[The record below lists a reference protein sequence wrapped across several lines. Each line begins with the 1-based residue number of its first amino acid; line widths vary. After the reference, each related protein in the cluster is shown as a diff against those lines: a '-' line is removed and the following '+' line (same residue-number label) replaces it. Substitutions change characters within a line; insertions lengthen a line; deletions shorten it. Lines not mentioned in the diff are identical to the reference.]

1 MSLAMSTV
9 LFLNTQTWSFPKLQ
23 LQRKQKNSLLITF
36 FGVSSMHRHA
46 WNKYSSKKGRNNS
59 KVPFHLYHSA
69 WLADRD
75 TITNCLLAYSNNPE
89 CKCRL
94 CLADVRGGEMN
105 AWQMNPKGRLR
116 GGYSLDWLRLQLA
129 VSSFYRLNVQ
139 NFRMWKIQFTSA
151 ETMISISLEEP
162 ENKGEKLRYMKLEV
176 KQPKIK

>member
-1 MSLAMSTV
+1 MSLAMSTA
-9 LFLNTQTWSFPKLQ
+9 LFLNTRTWSFPKLE

-36 FGVSSMHRHA
+36 FRVSSMHRHGI
-46 WNKYSSKKGRNNS
+46 NIPLKKQEIIRR
-59 KVPFHLYHSA
+59 VPFHLYHSA
-69 WLADRD
+69 WLADRG
-75 TITNCLLAYSNNPE
+75 TITNRLLAYSNNPE
-89 CKCRL
+89 GKCRL

-105 AWQMNPKGRLR
+105 AWQTNPKGRLR

-151 ETMISISLEEP
+151 KTMISISLEEP